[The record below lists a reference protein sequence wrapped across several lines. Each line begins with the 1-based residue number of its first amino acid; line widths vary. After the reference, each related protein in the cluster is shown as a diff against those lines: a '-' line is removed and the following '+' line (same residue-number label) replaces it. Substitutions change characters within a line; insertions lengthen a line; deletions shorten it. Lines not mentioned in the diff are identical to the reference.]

1 MLPLVIEARDNFWWR
16 KVGGGQEDRGSCF
29 RLRLIM
35 QLQVTCSEQQF
46 CRNIAARL
54 SKIKKFRFREGR
66 KTEIK
71 KMKINSEEKAGG
83 TTAQLPELGP
93 GCQILHVSLHQR
105 SFTNCCL
112 LNGSS
117 HQNFGVQHPLLPKK
131 TVEDGKYCGKQFLI
145 ARRVKLTTHKTG
157 TKK

>member
-46 CRNIAARL
+46 FSQKIAARV
-54 SKIKKFRFREGR
+54 SKITKFRFPERR

-71 KMKINSEEKAGG
+71 N
-83 TTAQLPELGP
+83 
-93 GCQILHVSLHQR
+93 
-105 SFTNCCL
+105 
-112 LNGSS
+112 
-117 HQNFGVQHPLLPKK
+117 
-131 TVEDGKYCGKQFLI
+131 
-145 ARRVKLTTHKTG
+145 
-157 TKK
+157 